1 MLEFVNG
8 LSACER
14 SNFLF
19 VTQSSASM
27 ASGGGSIL
35 TTVVLAILLAVF
47 LLALIFLYRIP
58 GIGKSGK
65 NKFFVYVSFAVFII
79 ILGIS
84 GIIYA
89 PRIPF
94 LGEFGGLIGLVAI
107 VIALILGILIYIT
120 YRNEMDFVEEVRRE
134 GKDLQQK
141 GDEIE
146 TGMRKMIEETSRLD
160 RSSEEHKEKADEL
173 MKKFRE
179 SREK

>member
-8 LSACER
+8 SFACER

-19 VTQSSASM
+19 VTQSSAPM
-27 ASGGGSIL
+27 AGGGGSIL
-35 TTVVLAILLAVF
+35 TTIVLAILLAAF

-65 NKFFVYVSFAVFII
+65 SKFLVYVSFAVFII

-84 GIIYA
+84 GITYA

-94 LGEFGGLIGLVAI
+94 LGEFAGLIGLVAI

-146 TGMRKMIEETSRLD
+146 TGMRKMIEESSRLN
-160 RSSEEHKEKADEL
+160 RSSEEHREKADEL
-173 MKKFRE
+173 MKKFKE